1 MKKALLEKLRKLG
14 IVMLATACLVT
25 ANPVHVNAT
34 TETVEDS
41 DSGDDEDEDT
51 TENQATGS
59 TPQDNQESSG
69 ASENISGED
78 DTESDTTTTDL
89 EDNRVSSTSEF
100 LIVGDCVPTPTA
112 SYGQKVHII
121 LPIYNLGVET
131 VTNLV
136 ITPTVSTKAEEW
148 PFRLDTVGLV
158 QCVDYVPA
166 SPNKDVAYAN
176 RREVEWD
183 LVLRDNVLTGTYR
196 LEFNVSYYR
205 NGSIET
211 ANLYTY
217 INTKGASG
225 SGSLEAT
232 DGEKA
237 SNPRIIVTGFE
248 TNPKEVFA
256 GDTFELTIHVQNTS
270 KRTSVN
276 NIMFSLE
283 AVQEGTDENNTY
295 AAFLPTSGSST
306 VFMDTIGAEQT
317 ADIKIEMTA
326 KADLAQ
332 KPYVLEVKSEYE
344 DSDNNQYS
352 ASSNVSIPIKQ
363 VAKYELSSFD
373 VMPES
378 INVGGESN
386 VMFSIYNTGK
396 TTLYNVQVAFKGDSI
411 SGGDTFLGKIEP
423 GGTGNVDAMIT
434 GEQATT
440 DEGIVKAIISYEDES
455 GNKTEEEKEFTL
467 FVQEE
472 AFNDFESEMEL
483 MEGMEEESTGSS
495 KWIIILVIV
504 VIIILAVV
512 GIIVFLNIKKKKK
525 NQTEFNEDLD
535 DLLAEVEKERQE
547 EQKKE
552 EEQQEE

>member
-14 IVMLATACLVT
+14 IIMLATACLAT
-25 ANPVHVNAT
+25 MNPVSVNAT
-34 TETVEDS
+34 TTTVEDT
-41 DSGDDEDEDT
+41 DGEDDT
-51 TENQATGS
+51 SENSATGS
-59 TPQDNQESSG
+59 TPQDGQSNTG
-69 ASENISGED
+69 ASENVSGD
-78 DTESDTTTTDL
+78 DDSDSDTTSTLT
-89 EDNRVSSTSEF
+89 EDNGVSSTSEF

-121 LPIYNLGVET
+121 LPIYNMGVET

-158 QCVDYVPA
+158 QCVDYIPA

-183 LVLRDNVLTGTYR
+183 LVLRDDVLTGTYK

-225 SGSLEAT
+225 SGSLET
-232 DGEKA
+232 SDSEKS

-248 TNPKEVFA
+248 TNPKEVYA

-270 KRTSVN
+270 KRTAVN

-283 AVQEGTDENNTY
+283 AVQEGSDENNTY

-306 VFMDTIGAEQT
+306 VFMDTIGSEQT

-344 DSDNNQYS
+344 DAENNQYS

-363 VAKYELSSFD
+363 VAKYEVSSFD

-378 INVGGESN
+378 ISVGGESN

-396 TTLYNVQVAFKGDSI
+396 TTLYNVQVTFKGDSI
-411 SGGDTFLGKIEP
+411 SGGDTFLGKIES

-434 GEQATT
+434 GEAATM
-440 DEGIVKAIISYEDES
+440 DEGVVKAVISYEDES

-467 FVQEE
+467 FVQED
-472 AFNDFESEMEL
+472 AMDDLMGEME
-483 MEGMEEESTGSS
+483 MMDEYEEGNTGKP
-495 KWIIILVIV
+495 KWVIIVVIV
-504 VIIILAVV
+504 VIIIVAVV
-512 GIIVFLNIKKKKK
+512 GIIVFLNLKKKKK
-525 NQTEFNEDLD
+525 NQAELNEDLD
-535 DLLAEVEKERQE
+535 DLLAEVEKERE
-547 EQKKE
+547 EQKE
-552 EEQQEE
+552 DEQQEE

>member
-1 MKKALLEKLRKLG
+1 
-14 IVMLATACLVT
+14 MLATACLVT

-183 LVLRDNVLTGTYR
+183 LVLRDDVLTGTYR

>member
-1 MKKALLEKLRKLG
+1 MKKALLEKLKKLG
-14 IVMLATACLVT
+14 ILMLATACLVT
-25 ANPVHVNAT
+25 ANPIQVNAT

-51 TENQATGS
+51 KGNQATGS
-59 TPQDNQESSG
+59 TPQDGQENSG
-69 ASENISGED
+69 ASENVSGED
-78 DTESDTTTTDL
+78 DDSDTTTPVT
-89 EDNRVSSTSEF
+89 EDNGVSSTSEF

-112 SYGQKVHII
+112 NYGQKVHVI

-183 LVLRDNVLTGTYR
+183 LVLRDDVLTGTYK

-283 AVQEGTDENNTY
+283 AAQEGTDENNTF

-306 VFMDTIGAEQT
+306 VFMDTIGSEQS

-344 DSDNNQYS
+344 DSDNNQYT

-373 VMPES
+373 VMPEN
-378 INVGGESN
+378 INVGAESN

-396 TTLYNVQVAFKGDSI
+396 TTLYNVQVTFKGDSI

-434 GEQATT
+434 GAAATM
-440 DEGIVKAIISYEDES
+440 DEGIVKAVISYEDES

-472 AFNDFESEMEL
+472 MMDDFAGEMEL
-483 MEGMEEESTGSS
+483 MDDMEGEGTNSS
-495 KWIIILVIV
+495 KWVIIVVVVVIV
-504 VIIILAVV
+504 ILAVV
-512 GIIVFLNIKKKKK
+512 VIIVFLNLKKKKK
-525 NQTEFNEDLD
+525 NQTELNEELD

-547 EQKKE
+547 EQKEE

>member
-1 MKKALLEKLRKLG
+1 MKKALVEKLRKLG
-14 IVMLATACLVT
+14 IIILAAACFAT
-25 ANPVHVNAT
+25 ANPVPVNAT
-34 TETVEDS
+34 VKTTQDDDAEENT
-41 DSGDDEDEDT
+41 SG
-51 TENQATGS
+51 NQATGS
-59 TPQDNQESSG
+59 TARDGQEVSG
-69 ASENISGED
+69 ASENVSGED
-78 DTESDTTTTDL
+78 DGDSDSDKTTVSD
-89 EDNRVSSTSEF
+89 EEKGVSSTSEF

-112 SYGQKVHII
+112 SYGQTVHVI

-158 QCVDYVPA
+158 QCVDYIPA

-183 LVLRDNVLTGTYR
+183 LVMRDDVLTGTYK

-211 ANLYTY
+211 ANLYSY
-217 INTKGASG
+217 INAKGASG

-237 SNPRIIVTGFE
+237 SSPRIVVTGFE
-248 TNPKEVFA
+248 TNPKEVYA
-256 GDTFELTIHVQNTS
+256 GDTFELTVHVQNTS
-270 KRTSVN
+270 KRTAVN

-283 AVQEGTDENNTY
+283 AVQEGSDENNTY

-306 VFMDTIGAEQT
+306 VFMDTIASEKT

-344 DSDNNQYS
+344 DSDNNQYTSS
-352 ASSNVSIPIKQ
+352 ANVSIPIKQ
-363 VAKYELSSFD
+363 VAKYDVSSFD
-373 VMPES
+373 VMPETIS
-378 INVGGESN
+378 VGSESN
-386 VMFSIYNTGK
+386 VMFNIYNTGK
-396 TTLYNVQVAFKGDSI
+396 TTLYNVQINFKGDSI

-434 GEQATT
+434 GAAATM
-440 DEGIVKAIISYEDES
+440 DDGVVKAVISYEDES

-472 AFNDFESEMEL
+472 MMDDFMSDEMLEDIDT
-483 MEGMEEESTGSS
+483 ENAGSH
-495 KWIIILVIV
+495 KWVVVVVILVL
-504 VIIILAVV
+504 IILAVV
-512 GIIVFLNIKKKKK
+512 GIVVFLKIKKKKK
-525 NQTEFNEDLD
+525 SQAELNEDLD
-535 DLLAEVEKERQE
+535 DLLAEVEKEREDE
-547 EQKKE
+547 EK
-552 EEQQEE
+552 QQEK